1 MMWKPRTIIMLEIA
15 MIVGFFCFLPLGSL
29 YERLGEMVGCINM
42 WPRVSETIV
51 NGRTEDGKISVTS
64 YIEVV
69 GALGLLSNVGVIP
82 RAYVTGGGFLHREG
96 KISVVSPTRKAVTFE
111 VPRTGQWYLYVEFVC
126 PSYSEEPPYHHK
138 QKFEVYVSE

>member
-1 MMWKPRTIIMLEIA
+1 MT
-15 MIVGFFCFLPLGSL
+15 VVFFCYLALGIL
-29 YERLGEMVGCINM
+29 NERLAEIIGCINM
-42 WPRVSETIV
+42 WPRVSETVV
-51 NGRTEDGKISVTS
+51 NGRTVDDKISVTS

-69 GALGLLSNVGVIP
+69 GPLGLLNEVGVIP
-82 RAYVTGGGFLHREG
+82 RAYATDGGFLQREG

-126 PSYSEEPPYHHK
+126 PSYGEEAPHHSK